1 MFWRNRNIVTKSLKL
16 YDYLVNDIN
25 CSYAWRCHKSN
36 IFENYKNNIKTNHLE
51 IGPGTGYFLKNN
63 YNIKK
68 LYLMDINDDT
78 LNFSKSNLSEN
89 YQVETINHNIF
100 KDKLE
105 IKDLE
110 SIGLNYVLHC
120 VPGRLEDN
128 IDNLINN
135 LETNN
140 KVNFFGAT
148 VVSDKIL
155 QNRLSTIELFFLNK
169 YNIFNNEMDIS
180 KNLIDYLKYNQIK
193 FHEKIVGNVLIF
205 SFEI

>member
-51 IGPGTGYFLKNN
+51 IGPGTGYFLENN

-78 LNFSKSNLSEN
+78 LNFSKNNLSEN
-89 YQVETINHNIF
+89 YQLETINHNIF
-100 KDKLE
+100 EDKLE

-110 SIGLNYVLHC
+110 SVGLNYVLHC

-169 YNIFNNEMDIS
+169 YNIFNNEMDTS
-180 KNLIDYLKYNQIK
+180 KNLIDYLKYNHIK
-193 FHEKIVGNVLIF
+193 YQEKIVGNVLLF